1 MELPEEALQTVDAG
15 STTAGRA
22 DRHNRQTGLTVAEV
36 HARVLAGQV
45 NVAPPLPGRTVGQI
59 LRANVFTRFNAILGS
74 LLVVVAI
81 VGPVQDGLFGVV
93 LVANTTIGVLQEIRA
108 KRLLDR
114 LAILSAPR
122 AHVVREGRVQDL
134 PVEQIVL
141 DDVLELRPGDQVVV
155 DGSVL
160 ASERMELDESL
171 ITGEADSVERG
182 RGDRV
187 LSGSFVVAG
196 TGTIRAT
203 GVGEAA
209 YASSV
214 EAQARRFSLIRSE
227 LQSGTNRILR
237 WVTWVMVP
245 SGIALVVTQLMR
257 SHQSLHDAL
266 RSSVAGVSAMVPE
279 GLVLLTSIAF
289 AVGALRLAQ
298 RHVLVQELAA
308 VEGLARVD
316 VLCIDKTGTL
326 TEAGMHL
333 ETIEVL
339 ADMSRES
346 VEQILATIAV
356 SDPAPN
362 ATIRALQV
370 SNAPEP
376 RWTVESRVPFSSSR
390 KWSAA
395 RFVEHGTWILGA
407 ADVILPKAQHRIEF
421 LIARYEESAHRVLLL
436 ARTGGSISGPDLPEE
451 MEPIAL
457 VVLAERLR
465 ADAAETVRY
474 LVGQGITI
482 KVLSG
487 DAPETVAKVAQ
498 RVGVPTGGDPRDAR
512 ELIDDEDLGRA
523 LDATN
528 VLGRVRPEQKLAAVR
543 ILQSAGHIVAMV
555 GDGVNDVQALKQA
568 DLGIAMGS
576 GSQSSRSVARV
587 ILLDSAFS
595 AVPRMLAEGRR
606 VIANIERVANLFVT
620 KTVYAALL
628 AVVVAIAAVP
638 YPFFPRHLTIV
649 STFTIGIP
657 GFFLALAG
665 GAPRAVSGFAK
676 RVLAFTLPA
685 GIAAAA
691 ATLAVYSVARASSG
705 TTLIEARTSA
715 LIAVFAVAIWVLLQI
730 ARPLSFPRILLV
742 IAMTGGLALPLTF
755 SYGRKVFALQVP
767 STGLLALSIGVVGV
781 SIAMLTV
788 WRACQMH
795 RARTNGNLVTPSNE

>member
-1 MELPEEALQTVDAG
+1 MEPPQEALQTVDAG
-15 STTAGRA
+15 STIAGRE
-22 DRHNRQTGLTVAEV
+22 DRHNQPTGLTVAEV
-36 HARVLAGQV
+36 QARVLAGQV
-45 NVAPPLPGRTVGQI
+45 NVAPPMPGRTVGQI

-114 LAILSAPR
+114 LAILSAPK

-134 PVEQIVL
+134 PIGQIVL

-171 ITGEADSVERG
+171 LTGEADSVERG
-182 RGDRV
+182 QGDRV

-203 GVGEAA
+203 SVGEAA

-245 SGIALVVTQLMR
+245 SGIALVITQLMR

-326 TEAGMHL
+326 TEPGMHL
-333 ETIEVL
+333 ETVEVL

-346 VEQILATIAV
+346 VEQILAAIAV

-362 ATIRALQV
+362 ATIRALPV

-376 RWTVESRVPFSSSR
+376 RWTIESRVPFSSSR

-395 RFVEHGTWILGA
+395 RFVEQGTWILGA
-407 ADVILPKAQHRIEF
+407 ADVILPKAQHGMAS
-421 LIARYEESAHRVLLL
+421 LVTRYEGSAHRVLLL
-436 ARTGGSISGPDLPEE
+436 ARAGGDISGPDLPEE

-528 VLGRVRPEQKLAAVR
+528 VFGRVRPEQKLAAVR
-543 ILQSAGHIVAMV
+543 ILQSAGHVVAMV

-587 ILLDSAFS
+587 VLLDSAFS

-628 AVVVAIAAVP
+628 AVVVAITAVP

-691 ATLAVYSVARASSG
+691 ATLTVYSVARASSG

-715 LIAVFAVAIWVLLQI
+715 LIAVFAVGIWVLLLI
-730 ARPLSFPRILLV
+730 ARPLNILRILLV
-742 IAMTGGLALPLTF
+742 IAMIGGLALPLAIP
-755 SYGRKVFALQVP
+755 YARRVLALQVP
-767 STGLLALSIGVVGV
+767 SAGLLALSIGVVGV
-781 SIAMLTV
+781 SIAMLTA
-788 WRACQMH
+788 WRALKDH
-795 RARTNGNLVTPSNE
+795 RAREKANLVTESSE

>member
-1 MELPEEALQTVDAG
+1 MEPPWGTLQTVDA
-15 STTAGRA
+15 TPPAAGLE
-22 DRHNRQTGLTVAEV
+22 DRHNRPTGLTVAQV
-36 HARVLAGQV
+36 QARVLAGQL
-45 NVAPPLPGRTVGQI
+45 NVASPLPGRTVGQI

-93 LVANTTIGVLQEIRA
+93 LVANTAVGVLQEIRA

-114 LAILSAPR
+114 LAILSAPK
-122 AHVVREGRVQDL
+122 AHVVREGQVQDL

-141 DDVLELRPGDQVVV
+141 DDVLDLRPGDQVVV

-160 ASERMELDESL
+160 DSEYLELDESL
-171 ITGEADSVERG
+171 LTGEAEPVERG
-182 RGDRV
+182 HGDNV
-187 LSGSFVVAG
+187 LSGSLVVAG

-203 GVGEAA
+203 SVGEAA
-209 YASSV
+209 YASRV
-214 EAQARRFSLIRSE
+214 EAQARRFRLIRSE

-245 SGIALVVTQLMR
+245 SGIALAISQLMR

-333 ETIEVL
+333 ETVEVL

-346 VEQILATIAV
+346 VEQVLAAIAV

-362 ATIRALQV
+362 ATIRALPV
-370 SNAPEP
+370 GSAPAP
-376 RWTVESRVPFSSSR
+376 GWTVETRLPFSSTR
-390 KWSAA
+390 KWSAS
-395 RFVEHGTWILGA
+395 RFAGHGTWILGA
-407 ADVILPKAQHRIEF
+407 ADVIVPKAKHE
-421 LIARYEESAHRVLLL
+421 IASLVIRYEGSGYRVLLL
-436 ARTGGSISGPDLPEE
+436 ARTGGDICGTELPED

-465 ADAAETVRY
+465 ADVSETVRY
-474 LVGQGITI
+474 LVDQGITI

-487 DAPETVAKVAQ
+487 DSAETVAKVAK
-498 RVGVPTGGDPRDAR
+498 RVGVPAGGDPRDAR
-512 ELIDDEDLGRA
+512 ELIDDKDLGSA

-528 VLGRVRPEQKLAAVR
+528 VLGRVGPEQKLAAVR
-543 ILQSAGHIVAMV
+543 ILQSAGHVVAMV

-587 ILLDSAFS
+587 VLLDSAFS

-606 VIANIERVANLFVT
+606 VSANIERVANLFVT

-628 AVVVAIAAVP
+628 AVVVAITAVP

-665 GAPRAVSGFAK
+665 GAPRAVSGLTK

-691 ATLAVYSVARASSG
+691 VTLVIYSIVRASSG
-705 TTLIEARTSA
+705 TTLFEARTSA
-715 LIAVFAVAIWVLLQI
+715 LIAVFAVGMWVLLLI
-730 ARPLSFPRILLV
+730 ARPLSLPRVLLV
-742 IAMTGGLALPLTF
+742 LAMIGGLALPLTIP
-755 SYGRKVFALQVP
+755 YARRVLALQVP
-767 STGLLALSIGVVGV
+767 SAGFLAVLIGVVGV
-781 SIAMLTV
+781 SIAMLTA
-788 WRACQMH
+788 WRASTTH
-795 RARTNGNLVTPSNE
+795 RARASPYPVAASGK